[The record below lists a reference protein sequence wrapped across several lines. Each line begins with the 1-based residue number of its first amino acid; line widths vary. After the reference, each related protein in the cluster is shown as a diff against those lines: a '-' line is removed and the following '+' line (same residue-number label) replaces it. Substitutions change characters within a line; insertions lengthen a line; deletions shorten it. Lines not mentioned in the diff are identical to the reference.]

1 MIDISVV
8 IPVFRVEK
16 YIKKC
21 IESLIN
27 QSYTHFEIV
36 LVDDGND
43 DNSIEIAINLLNI
56 KMFSNYKVIRQV
68 NKGLASARNIGLKQI
83 TSEYVIFVD
92 SDDVVHKDFL
102 KTLRDNMRKNDDMS
116 ICSFS
121 YIKEQRSELLHVTRA
136 NIIELTT
143 EDFLRSYLYRDKSL
157 LVVSILFRRKFLIAN
172 NLFFNE
178 NMKFSEDQMFLW
190 KCIFS
195 SNMSVYTTAKLYGYF
210 LRPNSIM
217 TSSKY
222 DTISKSC
229 ELYKI
234 FCREMNGEYKNYSNI
249 CKYIYP
255 RWCLGVLFSSAKT
268 MKKNEYKELYYQL
281 EGRHLLFKLFGFKE
295 VKAVCLSVLVSLS
308 INLSYDICRRVK
320 L

>member
-121 YIKEQRSELLHVTRA
+121 YIKEQRSE
-136 NIIELTT
+136 
-143 EDFLRSYLYRDKSL
+143 
-157 LVVSILFRRKFLIAN
+157 
-172 NLFFNE
+172 
-178 NMKFSEDQMFLW
+178 
-190 KCIFS
+190 
-195 SNMSVYTTAKLYGYF
+195 
-210 LRPNSIM
+210 
-217 TSSKY
+217 
-222 DTISKSC
+222 
-229 ELYKI
+229 
-234 FCREMNGEYKNYSNI
+234 FCRR
-249 CKYIYP
+249 IY
-255 RWCLGVLFSSAKT
+255 T
-268 MKKNEYKELYYQL
+268 
-281 EGRHLLFKLFGFKE
+281 H
-295 VKAVCLSVLVSLS
+295 
-308 INLSYDICRRVK
+308 I
-320 L
+320 